1 MGWRQTPPSG
11 TPNCGSYL
19 YQSNL
24 QAHCKWEEFQGD
36 TLDQCCQCE
45 FSSTVGLHPKMFCS
59 ISNLKTI
66 KTSRKSYPCVFIAI
80 RIARWD
86 NIKVEVVNIL
96 RLFRVPF
103 HKFVNGKQANSISNP
118 FSCMNSCLDTVYS
131 GQYMGWYSID
141 LSIKLLENKC
151 WPQRHLLPL

>member
-1 MGWRQTPPSG
+1 MVLPIAVHICTKAIFRLIASG
-11 TPNCGSYL
+11 KSSKGTHLISVVSASFSPQSVYILKCFGSI
-19 YQSNL
+19 N
-24 QAHCKWEEFQGD
+24 
-36 TLDQCCQCE
+36 
-45 FSSTVGLHPKMFCS
+45 
-59 ISNLKTI
+59 NLKTI